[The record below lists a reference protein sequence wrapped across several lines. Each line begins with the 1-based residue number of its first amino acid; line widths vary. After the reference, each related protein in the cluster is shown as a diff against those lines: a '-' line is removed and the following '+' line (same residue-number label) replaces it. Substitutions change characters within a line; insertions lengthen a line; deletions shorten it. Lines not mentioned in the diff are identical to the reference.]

1 MVDFRCLDSGE
12 AMHTIRFLR
21 GLAVAAGLSVMAAS
35 AAALAYA
42 QAAVAGGNAHGEDE
56 ASRFASD
63 VLLHMADLKVTGSGE
78 VRDRVLNALQVS
90 SALPGI
96 DIIAYLGANA
106 RVSHDLHRDRWKSVR
121 ARAGLA
127 ETLTGRGAS
136 YAAEA
141 YRFGLLGR

>member
-1 MVDFRCLDSGE
+1 
-12 AMHTIRFLR
+12 MHTIRFLR

-106 RVSHDLHRDRWKSVR
+106 RVLHDLHRDRWKSVR

-141 YRFGLLGR
+141 YRFGLPGR